1 MIDAVNSHARE
12 VDGRKQYPRM
22 YGADGWYGWR
32 NAPWNVGALET
43 WYWSQAQRDQERV
56 ADNAWVRF
64 LRGRDPGYPERVL
77 TRDLNA
83 VEQRLKAV
91 RRDTTPPQ

>member
-1 MIDAVNSHARE
+1 MLYAVNSHARQI
-12 VDGRKQYPRM
+12 DGRKEYPTM

-32 NAPWNVGALET
+32 DTPWDVAALEL

-64 LRGRDPGYPERVL
+64 LHGQCARCVPRNSSPSPNVKSRPSKKAR
-77 TRDLNA
+77 TRRFDL
-83 VEQRLKAV
+83 
-91 RRDTTPPQ
+91 